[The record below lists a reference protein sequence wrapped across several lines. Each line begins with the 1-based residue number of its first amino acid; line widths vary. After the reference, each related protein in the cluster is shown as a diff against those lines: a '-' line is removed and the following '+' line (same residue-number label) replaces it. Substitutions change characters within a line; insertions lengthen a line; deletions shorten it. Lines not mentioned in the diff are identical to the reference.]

1 MSDVTPEALPDEV
14 AELLSALLD
23 GAVTDAERAE
33 AEAWLERSDAARAEY
48 ESLGQVKAALGGMGE
63 VEPPFGFYDRM
74 LRQGTPEPEVTSAVD
89 TAVDRRAGRS
99 HLPRRLAGAAVAAV
113 AAAAALVVVGGT
125 STPDDVLPPIEA
137 VAAGEPDGA
146 AEDLRTLEGEQGPV
160 HLLRQ
165 EAGGV
170 RWDELPEGLRL
181 DDGET
186 EIWQDLT
193 TDEGEER
200 VIVFRGGVVVTVF
213 ASSLEDEDEALDELI
228 DEATEII
235 EDEPADE
242 GNGIVDRFQRG
253 IDELVDLVTGD

>member
-1 MSDVTPEALPDEV
+1 MSEVTLPEEV

-23 GAVTDAERAE
+23 GAVSDAERAE
-33 AEAWLERSDAARAEY
+33 AEAWLERSPEARAEY

-89 TAVDRRAGRS
+89 RAKDGGSR
-99 HLPRRLAGAAVAAV
+99 LPRRLAAAAVAAV
-113 AAAAALVVVGGT
+113 AAAAALVVVGG
-125 STPDDVLPPIEA
+125 SSAQDDVLPPIEA
-137 VAAGEPDGA
+137 VAAGDDGE
-146 AEDLRTLEGEQGPV
+146 AEGLRTLEGEQGPV
-160 HLLRQ
+160 NLLRQ

-170 RWDELPEGLRL
+170 RWDELPDGLRL

-193 TDEGEER
+193 TDEGEQR

-213 ASSLEDEDEALDELI
+213 ASSVEDDDEVVDELI
-228 DEATEII
+228 AEASEVI

-242 GNGIVDRFQRG
+242 GDGVLDRFRRG
-253 IDELVDLVTGD
+253 VDKLVDLVVPD

>member
-1 MSDVTPEALPDEV
+1 MSSPTPDVLPDEV

-33 AEAWLERSDAARAEY
+33 AEAWLERSPQARAEY

-63 VEPPFGFYDRM
+63 VEVPFGFYDRM
-74 LRQGTPEPEVTSAVD
+74 LRQGTPEPEVTS
-89 TAVDRRAGRS
+89 AVDRRAGRS

-113 AAAAALVVVGGT
+113 AAAAALVVIGGT
-125 STPDDVLPPIEA
+125 STPDPVLPPIEA
-137 VAAGEPDGA
+137 VAAGEADGA
-146 AEDLRTLEGEQGPV
+146 AEELRTLEGEQGPV

-228 DEATEII
+228 DEAAEVI

-253 IDELVDLVTGD
+253 IDELVDLVTPD

>member
-1 MSDVTPEALPDEV
+1 MTMPPAPDALPVEV

-23 GAVTDAERAE
+23 GAVTDDERAT
-33 AEAWLERSDAARAEY
+33 AQAWLERSPEARAEY

-89 TAVDRRAGRS
+89 RKAGRS
-99 HLPRRLAGAAVAAV
+99 KLPRRLAGAAVAAI

-125 STPDDVLPPIEA
+125 TDPDPVLPPIEA
-137 VAAGEPDGA
+137 VAAGADDGA
-146 AEDLRTLEGEQGPV
+146 AEGLRTFEGEQGPV
-160 HLLRQ
+160 NLLRQ

-170 RWDELPEGLRL
+170 RWDELPEGVRL

-193 TDEGEER
+193 TDDGEER

-213 ASSLEDEDEALDELI
+213 ASSVEDDDEVVDELI
-228 DEATEII
+228 TEATEVI
-235 EDEPADE
+235 EDEPADD
-242 GNGIVDRFQRG
+242 GDGILDRFRRG
-253 IDELVDLVTGD
+253 IDKLVDAVSPD